1 MTDTNEINEIG
12 QTPEQNHGNEK
23 NPSDAI
29 TERENSLNEAQKK
42 LKRKNEAIRV
52 FKFVLLSASAGVI
65 QLVSFTILNE
75 LAFRGTETGVGYW
88 VPYLISLILS
98 VIWNFTFNRKFTFK
112 SAANVPKA
120 MLLVLAYYV
129 VFTPLS
135 TLWGDALTDKAGW
148 NEYAVLI
155 MTMVINLVTE
165 FLYNRFVVYRKSLNT
180 NDLGKKEEAALQAAG
195 ENTSSAADENEDSG
209 SDGKN
214 VG

>member
-1 MTDTNEINEIG
+1 MTTDENQIQDKENTENPLAENY
-12 QTPEQNHGNEK
+12 PNEK
-23 NPSDAI
+23 QN
-29 TERENSLNEAQKK
+29 EELNEAQKK
-42 LKRKNEAIRV
+42 LKRKNEIIRII
-52 FKFVLLSASAGVI
+52 KFVLLSASAGVI

-135 TLWGDALTDKAGW
+135 TLWGDALTDKAVW

-180 NDLGKKEEAALQAAG
+180 NDLGKKEEAAVQAAG
-195 ENTSSAADENEDSG
+195 ENGSSATPESDEHESDNE
-209 SDGKN
+209 N

>member
-1 MTDTNEINEIG
+1 MTTDEKQIKEKETVE
-12 QTPEQNHGNEK
+12 TPVTG
-23 NPSDAI
+23 NPSH
-29 TERENSLNEAQKK
+29 EKQNEELNEAQKK
-42 LKRKNEAIRV
+42 LKHKNEIVRV
-52 FKFVLLSASAGVI
+52 VKFVLLSASAGVI

-180 NDLGKKEEAALQAAG
+180 NDLGKKEEAAIQAAG
-195 ENTSSAADENEDSG
+195 ETDTSE
-209 SDGKN
+209 SDDIAKD
-214 VG
+214 

>member
-1 MTDTNEINEIG
+1 MTTDENQIQDKKNVENTV
-12 QTPEQNHGNEK
+12 TGNISAEK
-23 NPSDAI
+23 QG
-29 TERENSLNEAQKK
+29 EELNEAQKK
-42 LKRKNEAIRV
+42 LKRKNEIIRII
-52 FKFVLLSASAGVI
+52 KFVLLSASAGVI

-88 VPYLISLILS
+88 VPYLISLLLS

-180 NDLGKKEEAALQAAG
+180 NDLGKKEEAAIQAAG
-195 ENTSSAADENEDSG
+195 ETDTSE
-209 SDGKN
+209 SDDIAKD
-214 VG
+214 

>member
-1 MTDTNEINEIG
+1 MTTDEKQIKEKETVE
-12 QTPEQNHGNEK
+12 TPVTG
-23 NPSDAI
+23 NPSH
-29 TERENSLNEAQKK
+29 EKQNEELNEAQKK
-42 LKRKNEAIRV
+42 LKRKNEIVRV
-52 FKFVLLSASAGVI
+52 VKFVLLSASAGII

-180 NDLGKKEEAALQAAG
+180 NDLGKKEEAAIQAAG
-195 ENTSSAADENEDSG
+195 ETDTSE
-209 SDGKN
+209 SDDIAKD
-214 VG
+214 

>member
-1 MTDTNEINEIG
+1 MTTDE
-12 QTPEQNHGNEK
+12 EQIQNKELSSDPVTEK
-23 NPSDAI
+23 SSVEKPA
-29 TERENSLNEAQKK
+29 EELNEAQKK
-42 LKRKNEAIRV
+42 LKRKNEIIRV
-52 FKFVLLSASAGVI
+52 VKFVLLSASAGVI

-155 MTMVINLVTE
+155 MTMIINLVTE
-165 FLYNRFVVYRKSLNT
+165 FLYNRFVVYRNSLNT
-180 NDLGKKEEAALQAAG
+180 NDLGKKEEAAVQAAG
-195 ENTSSAADENEDSG
+195 ETDPSETGE
-209 SDGKN
+209 SDQKN
-214 VG
+214 DD

>member
-1 MTDTNEINEIG
+1 MTTDEKQIKEKETVE
-12 QTPEQNHGNEK
+12 TPVTG
-23 NPSDAI
+23 NPSH
-29 TERENSLNEAQKK
+29 EKQNEELNEAQKK
-42 LKRKNEAIRV
+42 LKRKNEIVRV
-52 FKFVLLSASAGVI
+52 VKFVLLSASAGVI

-135 TLWGDALTDKAGW
+135 TLWGDALADKAGW

-180 NDLGKKEEAALQAAG
+180 NDLGKKEEAAIQAAG
-195 ENTSSAADENEDSG
+195 ETDTSE
-209 SDGKN
+209 SDDIAKD
-214 VG
+214 

>member
-1 MTDTNEINEIG
+1 MTTDEKQIKEKETGE
-12 QTPEQNHGNEK
+12 TPVTG
-23 NPSDAI
+23 NPSH
-29 TERENSLNEAQKK
+29 EKQNEELNEAQKK
-42 LKRKNEAIRV
+42 LKHKNEIVRV
-52 FKFVLLSASAGVI
+52 VKFVLLSASAGVI

-98 VIWNFTFNRKFTFK
+98 VMWNFTFNRKFTFK

-180 NDLGKKEEAALQAAG
+180 NDLGKKEEAAIQAAG
-195 ENTSSAADENEDSG
+195 ETDTSE
-209 SDGKN
+209 SDDIAKD
-214 VG
+214 

>member
-1 MTDTNEINEIG
+1 MTTDEKQIKEKETGE
-12 QTPEQNHGNEK
+12 TPVTG
-23 NPSDAI
+23 NPSH
-29 TERENSLNEAQKK
+29 EKQNEELNEAQKK
-42 LKRKNEAIRV
+42 LKRKNEIVRV
-52 FKFVLLSASAGVI
+52 VKFVLLSASAGVI

-155 MTMVINLVTE
+155 MTMAINLVTE

-180 NDLGKKEEAALQAAG
+180 NDLGKKEEAAIQAAG
-195 ENTSSAADENEDSG
+195 ETDTSE
-209 SDGKN
+209 SDDIAKD
-214 VG
+214 

>member
-1 MTDTNEINEIG
+1 MTTDE
-12 QTPEQNHGNEK
+12 EQIQNKELSSDPVTEK
-23 NPSDAI
+23 NSVEKPA
-29 TERENSLNEAQKK
+29 EELNEAQKK
-42 LKRKNEAIRV
+42 LKRKNEIIRV
-52 FKFVLLSASAGVI
+52 VKFVLLSASAGVI

-155 MTMVINLVTE
+155 MTMIINLITE
-165 FLYNRFVVYRKSLNT
+165 FLYNRFVVYRNSLNT
-180 NDLGKKEEAALQAAG
+180 NDLGKKEEAAVQAAG
-195 ENTSSAADENEDSG
+195 ETDPSETGE
-209 SDGKN
+209 SDQKN
-214 VG
+214 DD

>member
-1 MTDTNEINEIG
+1 MTTDEKQIKEKETVE
-12 QTPEQNHGNEK
+12 TPVTG
-23 NPSDAI
+23 NPSH
-29 TERENSLNEAQKK
+29 EKQNEELNEAQKK
-42 LKRKNEAIRV
+42 LKRKNEIVRV
-52 FKFVLLSASAGVI
+52 VKFVLLSASAGVI

-135 TLWGDALTDKAGW
+135 TLWGDALADKAGW

-155 MTMVINLVTE
+155 TTMVINLVTE

-180 NDLGKKEEAALQAAG
+180 NDLGKKEEAAIQAAG
-195 ENTSSAADENEDSG
+195 ETDTSE
-209 SDGKN
+209 SDDIAKD
-214 VG
+214 

>member
-1 MTDTNEINEIG
+1 MTTDEKQIKEKETVE
-12 QTPEQNHGNEK
+12 TPVTG
-23 NPSDAI
+23 NPSH
-29 TERENSLNEAQKK
+29 EKQNEELNEAQKK
-42 LKRKNEAIRV
+42 LKHKNEIVRV
-52 FKFVLLSASAGVI
+52 VKFVLLSASAGVI

-155 MTMVINLVTE
+155 MTMV
-165 FLYNRFVVYRKSLNT
+165 FDYDHGDKPRYRIP
-180 NDLGKKEEAALQAAG
+180 
-195 ENTSSAADENEDSG
+195 
-209 SDGKN
+209 
-214 VG
+214 V

>member
-1 MTDTNEINEIG
+1 MTTDEKQIKEKETGE
-12 QTPEQNHGNEK
+12 TPVTG
-23 NPSDAI
+23 NPSH
-29 TERENSLNEAQKK
+29 EKQNEELNEAQKK
-42 LKRKNEAIRV
+42 LKHKNEIVRV
-52 FKFVLLSASAGVI
+52 VKFVLLSASAGVI

-180 NDLGKKEEAALQAAG
+180 NDLGKKEEAAIQAAG
-195 ENTSSAADENEDSG
+195 ETDTSE
-209 SDGKN
+209 SDDIAKD
-214 VG
+214 

>member
-1 MTDTNEINEIG
+1 MTTD
-12 QTPEQNHGNEK
+12 EK
-23 NPSDAI
+23 QIKEKETGEAPVTGNPSH
-29 TERENSLNEAQKK
+29 EKQNEELNEAQKK
-42 LKRKNEAIRV
+42 LKRKNEIVRV
-52 FKFVLLSASAGVI
+52 VKFVLLSASAGVI

-180 NDLGKKEEAALQAAG
+180 NDHGKKEEAAIQAAG
-195 ENTSSAADENEDSG
+195 ETDTSE
-209 SDGKN
+209 SDDIAKD
-214 VG
+214 

>member
-1 MTDTNEINEIG
+1 MTTDEKQIKEKETVETPVTGNPFHEKQNEE
-12 QTPEQNHGNEK
+12 
-23 NPSDAI
+23 
-29 TERENSLNEAQKK
+29 LNEAQKK
-42 LKRKNEAIRV
+42 LKRKNEIVRV
-52 FKFVLLSASAGVI
+52 VKFVLLSASAGII

-180 NDLGKKEEAALQAAG
+180 NDLGKKEEAAIQAAG
-195 ENTSSAADENEDSG
+195 ETDTSE
-209 SDGKN
+209 SDDIAKD
-214 VG
+214 

>member
-1 MTDTNEINEIG
+1 MTTDENQIQDKENTENPLAENC
-12 QTPEQNHGNEK
+12 PNEK
-23 NPSDAI
+23 QN
-29 TERENSLNEAQKK
+29 EELNEAQKK
-42 LKRKNEAIRV
+42 LKHKNEIVRV
-52 FKFVLLSASAGVI
+52 VKFVLLSASAGVI

-180 NDLGKKEEAALQAAG
+180 NDLGKKEEAAIQAAG
-195 ENTSSAADENEDSG
+195 ETDTSE
-209 SDGKN
+209 SDDIAKD
-214 VG
+214 

>member
-1 MTDTNEINEIG
+1 MTTD
-12 QTPEQNHGNEK
+12 EK
-23 NPSDAI
+23 QIKEKETGEAPVTGNPSHEKQNEELI
-29 TERENSLNEAQKK
+29 EAQKK
-42 LKRKNEAIRV
+42 LKRKNEIVRV
-52 FKFVLLSASAGVI
+52 VKFVLLSASAGVI

-180 NDLGKKEEAALQAAG
+180 NDLGKKEEAAIQAAG
-195 ENTSSAADENEDSG
+195 ETDTSE
-209 SDGKN
+209 SDDIAKD
-214 VG
+214 